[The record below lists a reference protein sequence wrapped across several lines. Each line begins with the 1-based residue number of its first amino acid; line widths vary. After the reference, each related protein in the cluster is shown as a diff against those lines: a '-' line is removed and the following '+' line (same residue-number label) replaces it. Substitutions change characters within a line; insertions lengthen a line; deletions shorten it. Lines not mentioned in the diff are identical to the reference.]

1 MLLYD
6 DWCRHVGTS
15 VPDGQSFYAVMDNF
29 TWMVTEYVQLGI
41 CVALKGD
48 LFFLILL
55 NISTSCVSET
65 SRQIISPN
73 AKGVFFP
80 SIWHFFCVCFVCDD
94 EFLGKGC
101 VRHLFFFSNQMLI
114 VLKWLENDF
123 WSQDLNGLC
132 HEYTVTKHN
141 VHSLYKRVQAR
152 VLILFFKSLNWGLHL
167 LERQMFCTDFNHE
180 YAIKILSLDN
190 KVLWV
195 VICAIDHIKNWSKA
209 VILCDV
215 RMPFS

>member
-1 MLLYD
+1 MTDADMWEHLSPMGSLFMPL
-6 DWCRHVGTS
+6 WTISLEWLQNMCSWESALPWRGT
-15 VPDGQSFYAVMDNF
+15 F
-29 TWMVTEYVQLGI
+29 
-41 CVALKGD
+41 
-48 LFFLILL
+48 FFLFYWTFQPPACLRRADKSL
-55 NISTSCVSET
+55 VQMQRGFFSPAFGISFVFVLFVTTSFL
-65 SRQIISPN
+65 
-73 AKGVFFP
+73 AKDVFV
-80 SIWHFFCVCFVCDD
+80 IFF
-94 EFLGKGC
+94 
-101 VRHLFFFSNQMLI
+101 FFFSNQMLI

-123 WSQDLNGLC
+123 WSQDFNGLC

-141 VHSLYKRVQAR
+141 VHSLYKRVQER
-152 VLILFFKSLNWGLHL
+152 VLILFFKSLINWGLHL

>member
-41 CVALKGD
+41 CVA
-48 LFFLILL
+48 
-55 NISTSCVSET
+55 
-65 SRQIISPN
+65 
-73 AKGVFFP
+73 
-80 SIWHFFCVCFVCDD
+80 
-94 EFLGKGC
+94 
-101 VRHLFFFSNQMLI
+101 NQMLI

-152 VLILFFKSLNWGLHL
+152 VLILFFKSLINWGLHL